1 MPGLPVI
8 KRTIVKKNNHDSYE
22 RAGGSGLFLTVVYLI
37 KFRGDI
43 TLDIIRRHNFSRDD
57 LIVYQKTTSLKKE
70 SNLYAEMRDIQNP
83 IYITLM

>member
-22 RAGGSGLFLTVVYLI
+22 RAGGSGLFLTVVHLI

-43 TLDIIRRHNFSRDD
+43 TL
-57 LIVYQKTTSLKKE
+57 V
-70 SNLYAEMRDIQNP
+70 IQA
-83 IYITLM
+83 T

>member
-8 KRTIVKKNNHDSYE
+8 KRTIVKKINDSYE

-43 TLDIIRRHNFSRDD
+43 TLDIIGRHNFSQDD
-57 LIVYQKTTSLKKE
+57 LIVY
-70 SNLYAEMRDIQNP
+70 
-83 IYITLM
+83 